1 MFKYFNPLWLIQ
13 NFLQTSLNPITIGAG
28 VGALGS
34 AVTGKSPVKGAL
46 LGGALGGLGNAA
58 GLFGA
63 TGATTEAAKQAT
75 GASLFSGSEPLAGGG
90 VGNLGMFTNPQAT
103 SVMGGVG
110 DVSGLGVSGTY
121 SQNIANMT
129 NTGPTSMFDVGRSS
143 TLGYDPTFLG
153 GQGPATFAGGGGYDP
168 SLLGGLQ
175 RGMES
180 GYGSLSDWAKINPM
194 QALSTTGQLV
204 QAATP
209 QEQAQQMIQPQTLP
223 ITKGTYNVAP
233 NLGMGEGP
241 SNKVA
246 TKMQLTPNQLQVY
259 PNFYFRGGY

>member
-1 MFKYFNPLWLIQ
+1 MFKYFNPLWFIQ
-13 NFLQTSLNPITIGAG
+13 NLLQPSINPITIGAG

-75 GASLFSGSEPLAGGG
+75 GASLFSSPEPLAGGG

-121 SQNIANMT
+121 AQNIADLT
-129 NTGPTSMFDVGRSS
+129 KTGPTSMFDAGRSS

-153 GQGPATFAGGGGYDP
+153 GQGQATFAGGGGYDP
-168 SLLGGLQ
+168 SFMGSVQ
-175 RGMES
+175 RGFES
-180 GYGSLSDWAKINPM
+180 GYGTLSDWAKNNPM

-204 QAATP
+204 QAVSP
-209 QEQAQQMIQPQTLP
+209 QEQAQKMMQPQTIP

-233 NLGMGEGP
+233 SPVTQPGD
-241 SNKVA
+241 KVSS
-246 TKMQLTPNQLQVY
+246 KMQITPNQLQVY

>member
-13 NFLQTSLNPITIGAG
+13 NLLQPSINPITIGAG
-28 VGALGS
+28 VGAVGS
-34 AVTGKSPVKGAL
+34 AVTGKSPIKGAL
-46 LGGALGGLGNAA
+46 LGGALGGMGQAT

-75 GASLFSGSEPLAGGG
+75 GASLFSSPEPLAGGG

-121 SQNIANMT
+121 AQNIADLT
-129 NTGPTSMFDVGRSS
+129 KTGPTSMFDAGRSS

-168 SLLGGLQ
+168 SLLGSVQ
-175 RGMES
+175 RGLSS
-180 GYGSLSDWAKINPM
+180 GYETLADWTKANPM
-194 QALSTTGQLV
+194 QALSTTGQALTSG
-204 QAATP
+204 Q
-209 QEQAQQMIQPQTLP
+209 QEQAQQMMQPQALP
-223 ITKGTYNVAP
+223 VTKGTYNVAP
-233 NLGMGEGP
+233 SPITQPGD
-241 SNKVA
+241 KVSS
-246 TKMQLTPNQLQVY
+246 KMQVTPNQLQVY